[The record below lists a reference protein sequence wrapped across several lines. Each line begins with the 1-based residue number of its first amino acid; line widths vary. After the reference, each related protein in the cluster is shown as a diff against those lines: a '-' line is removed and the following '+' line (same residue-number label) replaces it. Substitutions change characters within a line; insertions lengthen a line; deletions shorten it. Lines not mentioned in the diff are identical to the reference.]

1 MRTGRGAAVG
11 VVTELVDVES
21 TLSVGVVAEDVPR
34 DSGGSVLGG
43 LLKGDGT
50 VDLGVTTEDSDWLL
64 LAESLYR
71 MILECWLRDRDRQR
85 KSSKGHKVLKC
96 AHSRSPGRSRTSE
109 STTEIEILT
118 SLNHFDVY

>member
-21 TLSVGVVAEDVPR
+21 TLGVGVVAEDVPR

-64 LAESLYR
+64 LVETLYR
-71 MILECWLRDRDRQR
+71 MILECWLRDCE
-85 KSSKGHKVLKC
+85 GL
-96 AHSRSPGRSRTSE
+96 
-109 STTEIEILT
+109 
-118 SLNHFDVY
+118 